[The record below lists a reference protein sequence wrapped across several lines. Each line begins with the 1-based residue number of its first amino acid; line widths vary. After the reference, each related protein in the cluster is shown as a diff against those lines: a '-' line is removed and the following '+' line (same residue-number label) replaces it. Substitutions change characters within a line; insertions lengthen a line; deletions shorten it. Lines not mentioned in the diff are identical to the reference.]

1 MAIIWFVLL
10 APEMQHHS
18 AMVRPPAL
26 HRQQRAAGSKQFLI
40 ARPAQLFPVFQ
51 KWHCSSRGA
60 TAGPVHRRGSLCCHA
75 GLLGAENVAACLSSL
90 SSELPRGLVGH
101 GAVLTQLHCCR
112 FLSWPWMGVPV
123 LRSIAECSY
132 ACSDF
137 LQVVTK
143 VFNSLQCK

>member
-18 AMVRPPAL
+18 AVVRPPAL
-26 HRQQRAAGSKQFLI
+26 PRQRRAAGSKQFLI
-40 ARPAQLFPVFQ
+40 ARPAQLFAAFQ

-90 SSELPRGLVGH
+90 SSELPRGPVRARRCADTAALLPVPQLALDGDPS
-101 GAVLTQLHCCR
+101 AALHCR
-112 FLSWPWMGVPV
+112 V
-123 LRSIAECSY
+123 
-132 ACSDF
+132 
-137 LQVVTK
+137 
-143 VFNSLQCK
+143 